1 MLKKYI
7 SFALLLGLSSLWSC
21 SETIDTA
28 MERRSENEKAFLAYA
43 DSTGYERISLPGQF
57 ADRYVYMKWD
67 TKVADRSTQPKATDY
82 IRMHYTGSFVQTGQV
97 FDSNKSMTSLATLP
111 NMAVNGLVQGMSI
124 ALQSMAVGDKAQ
136 VVIPWYLAYGADG
149 VPRRGMPGYA
159 SLRFEVELK
168 SVSENEHD

>member
-1 MLKKYI
+1 MKKYI

-57 ADRYVYMKWD
+57 ADRYVYMKWE
-67 TKVADRSTQPKATDY
+67 TKAVDRSTQPKATDY
-82 IRMHYTGSFVQTGQV
+82 VRMHYTVSFLQTGQV
-97 FDSNKSMTSLATLP
+97 LQSNKSMTSLVTLP
-111 NMAVNGLVQGMSI
+111 YMAVNGQIQGMSM
-124 ALQSMAVGDKAQ
+124 ALQSMSVGDKAQ
-136 VVIPWYLAYGADG
+136 VVIPWYLAYGANGD
-149 VPRRGMPGYA
+149 PNRGMPGYMA
-159 SLRFEVELK
+159 LRFEVELK

>member
-7 SFALLLGLSSLWSC
+7 SLALLLGLSSLWSC

-57 ADRYVYMKWD
+57 ADRYVYMKWE
-67 TKVADRSTQPKATDY
+67 TKAVDRSTQPKATDY
-82 IRMHYTGSFVQTGQV
+82 VRMHYTVSFLQTGQV
-97 FDSNKSMTSLATLP
+97 LQSNKSMTSLVTLP
-111 NMAVNGLVQGMSI
+111 YMAVNGQIQGMSM
-124 ALQSMAVGDKAQ
+124 ALQSMSVGDKAQ
-136 VVIPWYLAYGADG
+136 VVIPWYLAYGANGD
-149 VPRRGMPGYA
+149 PNRGMPGYMA
-159 SLRFEVELK
+159 LRFEVELK

>member
-43 DSTGYERISLPGQF
+43 DSTGYERVSLPGQF
-57 ADRYVYMKWD
+57 ADRYVYMKWEN
-67 TKVADRSTQPKATDY
+67 KAVDRSTQPKATDY
-82 IRMHYTGSFVQTGQV
+82 VRMHYTVSFLQTGQV
-97 FDSNKSMTSLATLP
+97 LQSNKSMTSLVTLP
-111 NMAVNGLVQGMSI
+111 YMAVNGQIQGMSM
-124 ALQSMAVGDKAQ
+124 ALQSMSVGDKAQ
-136 VVIPWYLAYGADG
+136 VVIPWYLAYGANGD
-149 VPRRGMPGYA
+149 PNRGMPGYMA
-159 SLRFEVELK
+159 LKFEVDLK